1 MKTFNLNDMPQFQA
15 HLSRHGFNMSQSFGF
30 TSSTGMILP
39 TYYDFLNAGEAVY
52 GSGSLF
58 SRTQPLV
65 TAAMAD
71 VDVFLDWFFVPMSM
85 LLTEFPSMRY
95 MTNDLLSSNYIF
107 NQGASG
113 SGLDQQPYTS
123 QSGNF
128 PVINFNSVFNVF
140 SPSAFYT
147 GDGSQ
152 DSRFDCLGC
161 GTFRL
166 FNHLGLNPY
175 IAFSSTKT
183 PEEVLEHD
191 AVMPNIFPAYLAA
204 YQCIFHNFDGFRID
218 SRHRRRVVDF
228 NLDCINHPN
237 TQAGQAST
245 IYNSNAGLYR
255 LRYAPLYRDYFTSV
269 KPAPIISAVNL
280 SGNSG
285 SGDRPVEVLRKINDY
300 FGSNPFNTQNT
311 LGSQVSGGSSGIDL
325 DSITPQAGQAV
336 NGGGA
341 IQFSGYPGN
350 TTNNN
355 LSTANIRQMFAVE
368 KLLRIVG
375 RTRKDY
381 DSQILAHF
389 GFKVPHDVKHE
400 ITHIR
405 RDSALLHIGE
415 VTSTADTVNSD
426 SELGGSALGE
436 ISGKGYVNIKG
447 KKFKFTAPCDGIIMC
462 LYHCVPRVRY
472 FGTYDKQNN
481 FTSRLDLFTPELD
494 RLGMQ
499 PLYVY
504 EAEMG
509 GAGVTS
515 ARVGWQYRYEQW
527 KRKYDRVTEA
537 FAAPTDQY
545 NFVNQQSTWMLGRLP
560 FNAASSVVETNLT
573 AADFYCPPTAL
584 DNIMVM
590 KYMNV
595 WNDNYRLRPW
605 LMFVTDPFIND
616 FFAEV
621 KKVSVMS
628 PSGEPDLD
636 L

>member
-95 MTNDLLSSNYIF
+95 MTNDLLSSNYVY
-107 NQGASG
+107 NQGALG

-123 QSGNF
+123 ESGNF
-128 PVINFNSVFNVF
+128 PVIPFKTVFTTF
-140 SPSAFYT
+140 SPGSFFT

-152 DSRFDCLGC
+152 DSRFDCLGS

-175 IAFSSTKT
+175 IAFLSTKT
-183 PEEVLEHD
+183 SEEVLEHD
-191 AVMPNIFPAYLAA
+191 AEMPNIFPAYLAA

-269 KPAPIISAVNL
+269 KPAPIVSAVNL
-280 SGNSG
+280 AGNSNQQV
-285 SGDRPVEVLRKINDY
+285 SDPVRVLSSLNNY
-300 FGSNPFNTQNT
+300 FATGLVGSNQLRNSDISNNVVTVRPGSIVNDGTNVSPNNVTSPSASANNT
-311 LGSQVSGGSSGIDL
+311 VS
-325 DSITPQAGQAV
+325 
-336 NGGGA
+336 
-341 IQFSGYPGN
+341 
-350 TTNNN
+350 N
-355 LSTANIRQMFAVE
+355 LTTANIRQMFAVE

-415 VTSTADTVNSD
+415 VTSTADTVNSN

-515 ARVGWQYRYEQW
+515 SRVGWQYRYEQW

-590 KYMNV
+590 KYMNT